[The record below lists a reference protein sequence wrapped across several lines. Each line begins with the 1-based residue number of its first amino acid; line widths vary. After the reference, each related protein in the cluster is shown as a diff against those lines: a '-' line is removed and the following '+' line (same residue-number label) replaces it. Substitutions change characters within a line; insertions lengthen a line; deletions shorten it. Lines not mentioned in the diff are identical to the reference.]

1 MKKGKKRK
9 ADKTK
14 SSTNSVLRKPPPPS
28 HVPEPPK
35 TKSKKKK
42 TKEDKQKENLNEVA
56 SVYSKDAN
64 LNVDTLIPESN
75 ISEES
80 AKTVPPQYKPEPPK
94 VKSKSKSSLTKKEK
108 KPKKQSSK
116 RKNKGEN
123 DKKLL
128 PGEPDSSKDKTKAT
142 PNAVKNSAK
151 TEDPIY
157 YDPVSFSRVPQRPET
172 SAISSKDSNVP
183 LSIADRHEANEA
195 KEDIENSVSSGT
207 NWRFLRVVARMS
219 KRGSKSKQRPKIG
232 SSDGMDKSLTTN
244 NINSNSSKIGSSDGM
259 DKALS
264 TNNISSNSKEVNA
277 SPQELVNAAKIDGSP
292 EVINKRQN
300 PSAGDQVIDNAK
312 SKKKLKRNSGNKPK
326 AVSKV
331 KSYPLASDSQTY
343 NKGNDNRPVSEII
356 DTNSAKDAKLDKGD
370 AKKIKEKKN
379 RSTKKDRKLLSATK
393 SVPLA
398 AKDASESPRES
409 KRPVLEIVQGDDNT
423 LNPSLTGS
431 KPSFVLSN
439 ESLAS
444 FSRRKSNL
452 TASFRKKMRKLSG
465 RKKAD
470 TETGKDNIVD
480 ASVVDQDSDSKT
492 ASVQPDVN
500 ANGNLDGE
508 NGVKGVETDV
518 FDLKTK
524 KKKARPDV
532 PQRPKG
538 VLELKAATT
547 AVAGMKAVKEKPV
560 VPPRPAGAI
569 ETLDT
574 KTEPEVKNRSKKKKK
589 SSKRKDTSSAASKQK
604 DPTDSSQ
611 NNDKKGNSIDFRAA
625 TKVVMAVEKA
635 RPVVPPR
642 PTLTVDK
649 DSTNGIKVEDN
660 NDEVEKR
667 TDGKIT
673 LSLKENT
680 SEETKKNAAKISKF
694 SWFTAKLRGRQ
705 KARKEEGEKIDE
717 KEAPKDLKIK
727 PASSSVDLTDES
739 PPSSQEKFKATKKSK
754 FENYAKDVQ
763 NTTPSK
769 TRDVSNSVR
778 ISKSGSPPKSN
789 EITEPRVSSNEES
802 AVSSSENPKE
812 RQVMRIPSIHVTPTA
827 KRKKKDR
834 QSLDGDDG
842 KLNLTTRAKGEISSK
857 YLKHLFS
864 LWTLTEKSCEQL
876 HSSKA
881 SCFFFFQAL
890 M

>member
-1 MKKGKKRK
+1 MKEGKKRK

-56 SVYSKDAN
+56 SVNSKDAN
-64 LNVDTLIPESN
+64 LNVDTLIPGSN

-80 AKTVPPQYKPEPPK
+80 AKTVPPQYKPQPPK

-142 PNAVKNSAK
+142 PNAEKNSAK

-157 YDPVSFSRVPQRPET
+157 YDPVSFSRVPLKPET

-207 NWRFLRVVARMS
+207 NWGFLRVVARMS

-232 SSDGMDKSLTTN
+232 SSDGMDKSLSLTTN
-244 NINSNSSKIGSSDGM
+244 NINSNS
-259 DKALS
+259 
-264 TNNISSNSKEVNA
+264 KEVNA
-277 SPQELVNAAKIDGSP
+277 SSQELVNAAKIDGSP
-292 EVINKRQN
+292 EVINKKQN

-331 KSYPLASDSQTY
+331 KSYPLASDFQTY

-370 AKKIKEKKN
+370 AKKIKEKKK

-393 SVPLA
+393 SVPIA

-409 KRPVLEIVQGDDNT
+409 KRPVSEIVQGDDNT

-518 FDLKTK
+518 FDLETK
-524 KKKARPDV
+524 KKKTRPDV

-604 DPTDSSQ
+604 DPIDSSQ

-649 DSTNGIKVEDN
+649 DSTNGIKVEDD

-694 SWFTAKLRGRQ
+694 SWFTAKLRRRQ
-705 KARKEEGEKIDE
+705 KARKEEDEKIDE

-739 PPSSQEKFKATKKSK
+739 PPSSQEKVKATKKSK

-769 TRDVSNSVR
+769 TIDGSNSVR

-842 KLNLTTRAKGEISSK
+842 KLSLTTRAKGEISSE

-864 LWTLTEKSCEQL
+864 L
-876 HSSKA
+876 
-881 SCFFFFQAL
+881 
-890 M
+890 

>member
-1 MKKGKKRK
+1 MKEGKKRK

-14 SSTNSVLRKPPPPS
+14 SSTVSVSRKPPPPS
-28 HVPEPPK
+28 RVPEPPK

-56 SVYSKDAN
+56 SVKSTYAN
-64 LNVDTLIPESN
+64 LNAETSIRPPAESN

-80 AKTVPPQYKPEPPK
+80 AKTGPPQYKPEPPK
-94 VKSKSKSSLTKKEK
+94 VKSKSKSSLMKKEK

-116 RKNKGEN
+116 RKNNGEY

-128 PGEPDSSKDKTKAT
+128 PDESDSSKDKTKAT
-142 PNAVKNSAK
+142 PNAEKNSEK
-151 TEDPIY
+151 NKDPIY

-172 SAISSKDSNVP
+172 SAISSKASNVS
-183 LSIADRHEANEA
+183 LSDRHESNEV
-195 KEDIENSVSSGT
+195 KEDAADIASSGT
-207 NWRFLRVVARMS
+207 NWGFLRVVARMS
-219 KRGSKSKQRPKIG
+219 KRGSKSKQRSKIG
-232 SSDGMDKSLTTN
+232 SSDGMDKSLSTN
-244 NINSNSSKIGSSDGM
+244 IINSNS
-259 DKALS
+259 
-264 TNNISSNSKEVNA
+264 KEMNA
-277 SPQELVNAAKIDGSP
+277 SSQELVNSVKIDGFP
-292 EVINKRQN
+292 KVTNKKQN
-300 PSAGDQVIDNAK
+300 LSAEDQVIDNGK

-331 KSYPLASDSQTY
+331 KSYPLETDSQTD

-356 DTNSAKDAKLDKGD
+356 ETHSAKDAELDEGD
-370 AKKIKEKKN
+370 AKKKSKKK
-379 RSTKKDRKLLSATK
+379 RSSKKDRQLLSATK

-398 AKDASESPRES
+398 TKNASESPRDS
-409 KRPVLEIVQGDDNT
+409 KRPVSEIVQGNDNT

-465 RKKAD
+465 RQKAD
-470 TETGKDNIVD
+470 TETGKDGIVD
-480 ASVVDQDSDSKT
+480 APAVDQDSDSKT
-492 ASVQPDVN
+492 TSIQPDVN
-500 ANGNLDGE
+500 ANVNLDGE

-518 FDLKTK
+518 VDVKTK

-569 ETLDT
+569 ETLEVDT
-574 KTEPEVKNRSKKKKK
+574 KTEPEMKKKSKKKKK
-589 SSKRKDTSSAASKQK
+589 SSKRKETLTAASKQK
-604 DPTDSSQ
+604 NASGSSP
-611 NNDKKGNSIDFRAA
+611 NNNKKNSSIDFRAA

-635 RPVVPPR
+635 RPAVPPR

-649 DSTNGIKVEDN
+649 DSTDRIEVDNVDDKVDKTTGE
-660 NDEVEKR
+660 
-667 TDGKIT
+667 KIT
-673 LSLKENT
+673 LGLKENT

-705 KARKEEGEKIDE
+705 KARKEEDAKINE

-739 PPSSQEKFKATKKSK
+739 PPSSQEKVNAAKKI
-754 FENYAKDVQ
+754 ENYDKDVQ

-769 TRDVSNSVR
+769 TIDASKSVQ
-778 ISKSGSPPKSN
+778 ISKSGSPTKTN
-789 EITEPRVSSNEES
+789 EIKLEPQVSKKEDC
-802 AVSSSENPKE
+802 AVSSTDNPNE

-834 QSLDGDDG
+834 QSFDGDDG
-842 KLNLTTRAKGEISSK
+842 KLSLTTRAKGEMSSE
-857 YLKHLFS
+857 YLKHLFVDSNCKVLCTVS
-864 LWTLTEKSCEQL
+864 LLQSIMPVL
-876 HSSKA
+876 
-881 SCFFFFQAL
+881 FQAI

>member
-1 MKKGKKRK
+1 MKEGKKRK

-14 SSTNSVLRKPPPPS
+14 SSTVSVSRKPPPPS
-28 HVPEPPK
+28 HVPEPAK
-35 TKSKKKK
+35 TKSRKKK

-56 SVYSKDAN
+56 SVKSKDAN
-64 LNVDTLIPESN
+64 LNADTSIRPPAESN

-80 AKTVPPQYKPEPPK
+80 AKTGPPQYKPEPPK
-94 VKSKSKSSLTKKEK
+94 VKSKSKSSLMKKEK

-116 RKNKGEN
+116 RKNNGEN

-128 PGEPDSSKDKTKAT
+128 PDEPDSSKDKTKAT
-142 PNAVKNSAK
+142 PNAEKNSEK
-151 TEDPIY
+151 NKDPIY
-157 YDPVSFSRVPQRPET
+157 YDPVSFSRIPQRPET
-172 SAISSKDSNVP
+172 SAISSKDSNIS
-183 LSIADRHEANEA
+183 LSDRHESNEV
-195 KEDIENSVSSGT
+195 KEDTANIASSGT
-207 NWRFLRVVARMS
+207 NWGFLRVVARMS
-219 KRGSKSKQRPKIG
+219 KRGFKSKQRG
-232 SSDGMDKSLTTN
+232 
-244 NINSNSSKIGSSDGM
+244 SKIGSSDGM
-259 DKALS
+259 DWDKSLS
-264 TNNISSNSKEVNA
+264 TNIINSNSKEMNA
-277 SPQELVNAAKIDGSP
+277 SSQELVNSVKIDGSP
-292 EVINKRQN
+292 KVTNKKQDL
-300 PSAGDQVIDNAK
+300 SAEDQVIDNAK
-312 SKKKLKRNSGNKPK
+312 SKKKLKRNSGNK

-331 KSYPLASDSQTY
+331 KSYPLETDSQKD

-356 DTNSAKDAKLDKGD
+356 ETHSAKDTKHDGGD
-370 AKKIKEKKN
+370 AKKKVKKK
-379 RSTKKDRKLLSATK
+379 RSSKKDRQLLSATK

-398 AKDASESPRES
+398 TKNASESPRDS
-409 KRPVLEIVQGDDNT
+409 KRPVSEIVQGNDNS

-465 RKKAD
+465 RQKAD
-470 TETGKDNIVD
+470 TETGKDGIVD
-480 ASVVDQDSDSKT
+480 APAVDQDRDPKT
-492 ASVQPDVN
+492 TSLQPDVN
-500 ANGNLDGE
+500 ANVNLDGE

-518 FDLKTK
+518 VDVKTK

-569 ETLDT
+569 ETPDT
-574 KTEPEVKNRSKKKKK
+574 SEPEVKKKSKKKKK
-589 SSKRKDTSSAASKQK
+589 SSKRKGTLTAASKQK
-604 DPTDSSQ
+604 DASDSSP
-611 NNDKKGNSIDFRAA
+611 NNDKKSSSIDFRAA

-649 DSTNGIKVEDN
+649 DSTNRIEVDHDDDKVDKTTGE
-660 NDEVEKR
+660 
-667 TDGKIT
+667 KIT
-673 LSLKENT
+673 IGLKENT

-705 KARKEEGEKIDE
+705 KARKEEDAKIYE
-717 KEAPKDLKIK
+717 KEAPKDLKIN

-739 PPSSQEKFKATKKSK
+739 PPSTQEKVKAAKKIEK
-754 FENYAKDVQ
+754 DKDVQ

-769 TRDVSNSVR
+769 TIDASKSVR
-778 ISKSGSPPKSN
+778 ISPTKSN
-789 EITEPRVSSNEES
+789 EIKLGPQVSKKEEC
-802 AVSSSENPKE
+802 AVSSTDNPNE

-834 QSLDGDDG
+834 QSFDGDDG
-842 KLNLTTRAKGEISSK
+842 KLSLTSRAKGEMSSE
-857 YLKHLFS
+857 Y
-864 LWTLTEKSCEQL
+864 T
-876 HSSKA
+876 
-881 SCFFFFQAL
+881 
-890 M
+890 